1 MLVKTVV
8 TEINSLGTQIAQLNK
23 QIYTAELDGNTANDL
38 RDKRTLLID
47 ELSKLVN
54 IDVNEVV
61 VGKLPN
67 GKDDKCRQL

>member
-1 MLVKTVV
+1 
-8 TEINSLGTQIAQLNK
+8 LNK

-61 VGKLPN
+61 VANSPTAKTTN
-67 GKDDKCRQL
+67 E